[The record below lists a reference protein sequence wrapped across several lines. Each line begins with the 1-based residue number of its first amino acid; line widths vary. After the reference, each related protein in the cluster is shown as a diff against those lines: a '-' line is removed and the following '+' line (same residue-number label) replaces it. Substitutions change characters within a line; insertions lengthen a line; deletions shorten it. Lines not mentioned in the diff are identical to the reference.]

1 MEDTDPIRTARSN
14 EIDKVWTNKNYVC
27 SNWRREWC
35 CG

>member
-1 MEDTDPIRTARSN
+1 MRTT
-14 EIDKVWTNKNYVC
+14 IDRKSMKFEQTRRHVC

>member
-1 MEDTDPIRTARSN
+1 LI
-14 EIDKVWTNKNYVC
+14 EIGQKFEQTETYVC

>member
-1 MEDTDPIRTARSN
+1 MKMTLIWWELQIWKFEQTWR
-14 EIDKVWTNKNYVC
+14 YVC